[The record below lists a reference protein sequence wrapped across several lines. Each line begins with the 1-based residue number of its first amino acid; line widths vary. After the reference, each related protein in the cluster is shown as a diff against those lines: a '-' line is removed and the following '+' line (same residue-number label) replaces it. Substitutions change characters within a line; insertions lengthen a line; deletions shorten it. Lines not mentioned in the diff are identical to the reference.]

1 MNKKSESKDERKVL
15 QQQIVEGRNSEEP
28 NGLVRSHQRSLKLTF
43 SQASMSRS
51 RRSTHGVPKSCNA
64 PFAHSFSAMS
74 ADGNAA
80 RNKHKKTRRSVAFA
94 SSPLK
99 YISPPN
105 EDSADCI
112 FDGDEDDT
120 EHSESESESES
131 LFLWDEES
139 TLLDALMDKPYVH
152 Y

>member
-1 MNKKSESKDERKVL
+1 ML
-15 QQQIVEGRNSEEP
+15 
-28 NGLVRSHQRSLKLTF
+28 
-43 SQASMSRS
+43 
-51 RRSTHGVPKSCNA
+51 
-64 PFAHSFSAMS
+64 

-80 RNKHKKTRRSVAFA
+80 PLHRSKHKKTRRSVTFA

-99 YISPPN
+99 SQN
-105 EDSADCI
+105 EDSADCL
-112 FDGDEDDT
+112 FDDDNDDA
-120 EHSESESESES
+120 EHSESESES